1 VNLREG
7 AHHSLNWGGVLANPA
22 TILASA
28 IATLV
33 DKQGRLLVD
42 QLKPPRLSNQIRT
55 ALAEVKIEPMPGE
68 PALSDNWGEEGLSAA
83 EWLYAWITLVPP
95 I

>member
-1 VNLREG
+1 M
-7 AHHSLNWGGVLANPA
+7 LANPA

-55 ALAEVKIEPMPGE
+55 ALAEVK
-68 PALSDNWGEEGLSAA
+68 D
-83 EWLYAWITLVPP
+83 
-95 I
+95 